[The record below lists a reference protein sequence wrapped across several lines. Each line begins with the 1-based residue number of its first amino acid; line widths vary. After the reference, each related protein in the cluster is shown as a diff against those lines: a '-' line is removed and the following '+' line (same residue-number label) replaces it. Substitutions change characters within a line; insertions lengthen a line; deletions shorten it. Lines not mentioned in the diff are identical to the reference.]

1 MSVYIEVGD
10 RVHARLYNHE
20 TGNVAIQEFVV
31 SSVNGSTYNGG
42 ALPCDT
48 EQGWEV
54 ELIEKGFSN
63 LNLPETI
70 SEITA
75 YNSSEVPQHLIGKGQ
90 NWMTPSGETYPV
102 RQIFR
107 WVPDHV

>member
-1 MSVYIEVGD
+1 MTTPEIGD

-20 TGNVAIQEFVV
+20 TGSAAIQEFLV
-31 SSVNGSTYNGG
+31 SSIEGTTYLGG

-48 EQGWEV
+48 ASGWTVEV
-54 ELIEKGFSN
+54 IEKAINN
-63 LNLPETI
+63 LNLPPVL

-75 YNSSEVPQHLIGKGQ
+75 YGLYDNPTHIIGKGE
-90 NWMTPSGETYPV
+90 NWMTLEGQNYPV

-107 WVPDHV
+107 WVPGHV